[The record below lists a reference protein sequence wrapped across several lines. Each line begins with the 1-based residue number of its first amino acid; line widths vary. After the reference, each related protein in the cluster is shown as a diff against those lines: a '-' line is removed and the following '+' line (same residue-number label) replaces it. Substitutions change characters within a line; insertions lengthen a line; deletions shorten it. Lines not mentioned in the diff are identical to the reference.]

1 MSIAI
6 KRNFTI
12 PSTSSIGA
20 SEISLSSSTASTSVT
35 TGAIISLG
43 GAGISGAIS
52 LGGPLKL
59 YNGSYYTG
67 FDSAATANTTYIWPA
82 TSPATGTSVLS
93 SDAAGNLSWVLM
105 SASGSGLTLNG
116 LTATTQYFST
126 SISGS
131 GFTIGSIG
139 STHTFYISLAGSA
152 STGLISSAAQTI
164 FGTKTFASGVA
175 ITSGTASTS
184 TTTGDL
190 IITGGVGIGGSL
202 NTQTL
207 TVGSGVTG
215 LIIQKMVGG
224 NYVAMYSTGVTPSG
238 TNYTFITDG
247 QSPNFN
253 GTNGIY
259 FNISNSNKVQITNT
273 NINVTPTTGSTS
285 TSTGSLTV
293 AGGLG
298 IGGSLWTATTNF
310 SSISGVGHS
319 NSVITSGVW
328 SGTAISAVNGGT
340 GLTSY
345 TTGDI
350 LYASSSSSLG
360 KITAGSA
367 SSILTSAGAG
377 TTPYWAAPAATG
389 VTSLAASTGISVN
402 ASTGA
407 VTVTNTGVIALTGTA
422 NQILVNGG
430 SGSATSGN
438 ITLTTPQ
445 SIGTASSPSF
455 ADVALTT
462 GSNSTLAS
470 VGSAPTSIVNKQ
482 YVDNLASGLDIH
494 GSVRVIQISSIGASY
509 VQTQSAGSASTGSY
523 LISTTQV
530 ALPSIDGIT
539 VSATGTTQRV
549 LINGG
554 FTGTATIGGTT
565 PFTPGNSNIANGI
578 YYVSALGGAGT
589 SNWILVRATD
599 TDENTELTGGTFTFV
614 EEGTTYSDSGWVC
627 SNDTTNLGPIQFG
640 NTAITFTQFTG
651 GGALSVGQGLNKVSN
666 TIAAKINISPIGTP
680 SGTGYTQFN
689 LGGTSGGGTA
699 DTGYYPTFGVRT
711 SGTIAGSAILT
722 LNSDG
727 FSLIG
732 STNLNRT
739 ITVTG
744 SDITLTGGGNTLTL
758 TGSISL
764 PSPTANG
771 IAYGSSSSAISFLTA
786 SGSGASVL
794 TQTSG
799 SAPTYL
805 SQSQLNVGN
814 ASIASSASLVNIDA
828 STGTRYLLGTALNTA
843 SGSTQ
848 VSVGS
853 GITIGNNLLTSG
865 GIAVTNSTAST
876 STSTGALIVTGGVG
890 IGASVN
896 IGGKVGVGT
905 NVYTGALSVIS
916 PTTSTIGLVVRKIAS
931 QSASTFE
938 IQDDYGNQLIS
949 ISYNGGSGGTVGSGV
964 LNIHA
969 NRDIGD
975 ASSETVFAV
984 KNSSTEVFRI
994 GRNGTL
1000 GFNGILTAHNGS
1012 GSYETIFQNIYGS
1025 RVNWEKL
1032 VWFNGSGFNFITAG
1046 VNFNNSSS
1054 QLTMSHSGTSVKTG
1068 IMVLAN
1074 GWGSGGGSRAFGIGT
1089 PGAGERTYFT
1099 GYGNLV
1105 INPNNPNGLHSEWN
1119 TMNLLYLDIS
1129 GTASTF
1135 SGNIIQGKVEGSDRF
1150 VVGPYG
1156 NTTVSLGGTT
1166 VSNALILKGAT
1177 SQTGNL
1183 MEFQSSTGTTLL
1195 YINSSGQFG
1204 PVSIAST
1211 TGSGST
1217 TTGALIVSGGVGIG
1231 GSLNIYQTTTHSD
1244 NILIN
1249 SAKEVRFYNSSN
1261 TFYSGIKAGVTTSST
1276 TFTLPIADG
1285 SANQVLLTN
1294 GSAALG
1300 FTTTLLG
1307 LNGLNTA
1314 TQTFATSISGS
1325 GFTIGSSTSTHTFY
1339 IALAGNGTTGLI
1351 SATSQSIYGAKTF
1364 INDLAISS
1372 STASTSTSTGALT
1385 ISGGVGIGGS
1395 LWTATTNF
1403 SSISGVGHSNST
1415 ITSGTWAGNAI
1426 SAIYGGTGNTSYSVG
1441 DILYANSTTTLGKI
1455 TAGSAGSVLTSA
1467 GAGTTPYWAAI
1478 GTSAVTIAT
1487 TTDTS
1492 STLYLIGTR
1501 SNGGF
1506 AGTALYVDTGI
1517 SALGNTITATTF
1529 SGTATTSSNTAAIN
1543 VVLDTTSTIYLSGS
1557 RSNTSIGSTALY
1569 ILSGVSALGN
1579 TITATTFSGTATT
1592 ATNTANTNV
1601 VLDTTSTIY
1610 LTGSRSNASIGSTP
1624 VYVLSGVS
1632 ALGNTI
1638 TATTFSGTASS
1649 AALVN
1654 VASSTTTKYLAGFVL
1669 NTATGSTQLYTG
1681 SGITIGDNRLTTGG
1695 LAVTSGTASTNT
1707 TTGALTV
1714 AGGVGI
1720 TGQLSVNAIALGTTG
1735 VSVTPTMTYVGTAG
1749 TVISMSV
1756 LSDTTLAW
1764 EGSSGQLFSID
1775 NNLSSGEI
1783 FSVSDIS
1790 GLPVITASAGQTVTL
1805 NEFGGYTQVGNGLA
1819 STNTTTGALRVIG
1832 GVGVTGA
1839 VNIAGNT
1846 SVSSSTASTNTT
1858 TGALVVTGG
1867 IGVGASVNI
1876 AGNTS
1881 VSSSTAS
1888 TSTSSGALVVTGGVG
1903 IGASVN
1909 IAGNTNITSST
1920 ASTSTTTGALII
1932 TGGAGIGGTLNI
1944 GGNIRAGSN
1953 TFSKAGIAAGDVLLD
1968 NGTTDTPG
1976 LLFYWGN
1983 NKNIGIDTYYP
1994 GTGSTRFRIVKELN
2008 ESGGSELWSIDRN
2021 GIIIRSAWDV
2031 GEVIASRMYNYSD
2044 LNMSAT
2050 TTVGVNTYVRIAN
2063 LTYTPKS
2070 SSSYIWIEFSCV
2082 YEIAGAAADDFYSNI
2097 TVNGTEVVYN
2107 RQICINGAG
2116 CGTRSGALF
2125 PISARYTNSSTSGIA
2140 ITVQAARGSSDDN
2153 GTFVGN
2159 SVSGYMRIMEI
2170 GR

>member
-35 TGAIISLG
+35 TGAIVSLG
-43 GAGISGAIS
+43 GAGISGSIS
-52 LGGPLKL
+52 LGGVLKL

-82 TSPATGTSVLS
+82 TSPSIGGSVLS
-93 SDAAGNLSWVLM
+93 SDAAGNLSWVSM
-105 SASGSGLTLNG
+105 SAAGVAVING
-116 LTATTQYFST
+116 LNSSTQYFST
-126 SISGS
+126 SIAGT
-131 GFTIGSIG
+131 GFTIGSSV
-139 STHTFYISLAGSA
+139 STHIFYIGLAGNA
-152 STGLISSAAQTI
+152 STGLISSASQTI

-190 IITGGVGIGGSL
+190 IITGGVGL
-202 NTQTL
+202 
-207 TVGSGVTG
+207 
-215 LIIQKMVGG
+215 
-224 NYVAMYSTGVTPSG
+224 
-238 TNYTFITDG
+238 
-247 QSPNFN
+247 
-253 GTNGIY
+253 
-259 FNISNSNKVQITNT
+259 
-273 NINVTPTTGSTS
+273 
-285 TSTGSLTV
+285 
-293 AGGLG
+293 
-298 IGGSLWTATTNF
+298 GGSLWTSSNNF

-340 GLTSY
+340 GLISY

-350 LYASSSSSLG
+350 LYASSATTLSR
-360 KITAGSA
+360 ITAGSA
-367 SSILTSAGAG
+367 GSVLTSAGAGSTPYYAAPAATGITTLNGLNSSTQYFSTSVSGTGFTVGSTGSTHTFYVALAGSASTGLVSSASQTIFGLKTFASGVAITSGTASTSTSTGDLTVTGGVGIGGSLNVQTLTVGSGVTGLIIQKMVGANYAAMYSTGVTPSGTNYTFITDGQSPNFNGTFGVYFNISNSNKVQITSTNINIVPTTGSSSTSTGSLTVAGGVGVGGSLWTATTNFSSISGVGFSNSVITSGVWSGAAISAVNGGTGQTSFTTGDILYASSSTTVGKLSSGTAGSILTSAGAG
-377 TTPYWAAPAATG
+377 STPYWAAPAATG
-389 VTSLAASTGISVN
+389 VTSIAASTGISVN

-407 VTVTNTGVIALTGTA
+407 VTVTNTGVVALTGTA
-422 NQILVNGG
+422 NQVLINGG
-430 SGSATSGN
+430 SGTATSGN

-445 SIGTASSPSF
+445 SIGTSSSPSF
-455 ADVALTT
+455 ADVTLIT
-462 GSNSTLAS
+462 GSNSTVAA

-494 GSVRVIQISSIGASY
+494 GSVRLIQISSIGASY
-509 VQTQSAGSASTGSY
+509 IQTQSAGSASTGSY

-530 ALPSIDGIT
+530 ALPSIDGVTI
-539 VSATGTTQRV
+539 SATGTTQRV

-554 FTGTATIGGTT
+554 FSGNATIGGTT

-578 YYVSALGGAGT
+578 YYVGALGGAGT

-599 TDENTELTGGTFTFV
+599 TDDNTELTGGTFTFV
-614 EEGTTYSDSGWVC
+614 EEGTSYADSGWVC
-627 SNDTTNLGPIQFG
+627 SNDTTNLGPILFG
-640 NTAITFTQFTG
+640 STAITFTQFTG

-799 SAPTYL
+799 SAPSYL
-805 SQSQLNVGN
+805 GQSQLVVGGATTSARWQTSRTITFSGGGITGSFSIDGSADVSSVSLNVGN
-814 ASIASSASLVNIDA
+814 DAVALGTKTTGQYA
-828 STGTRYLLGTALNTA
+828 STIA
-843 SGSTQ
+843 
-848 VSVGS
+848 VSGS
-853 GITIGNNLLTSG
+853 GITATSAAADDATAYT
-865 GIAVTNSTAST
+865 IYSSAVSTNTAS
-876 STSTGALIVTGGVG
+876 SIVLRDSSGNFS
-890 IGASVN
+890 A
-896 IGGKVGVGT
+896 GT
-905 NVYTGALSVIS
+905 IT
-916 PTTSTIGLVVRKIAS
+916 
-931 QSASTFE
+931 
-938 IQDDYGNQLIS
+938 
-949 ISYNGGSGGTVGSGV
+949 
-964 LNIHA
+964 
-969 NRDIGD
+969 
-975 ASSETVFAV
+975 
-984 KNSSTEVFRI
+984 
-994 GRNGTL
+994 GTL
-1000 GFNGILTAHNGS
+1000 
-1012 GSYETIFQNIYGS
+1012 
-1025 RVNWEKL
+1025 
-1032 VWFNGSGFNFITAG
+1032 
-1046 VNFNNSSS
+1046 
-1054 QLTMSHSGTSVKTG
+1054 
-1068 IMVLAN
+1068 
-1074 GWGSGGGSRAFGIGT
+1074 
-1089 PGAGERTYFT
+1089 
-1099 GYGNLV
+1099 
-1105 INPNNPNGLHSEWN
+1105 
-1119 TMNLLYLDIS
+1119 S
-1129 GTASTF
+1129 GTA
-1135 SGNIIQGKVEGSDRF
+1135 
-1150 VVGPYG
+1150 
-1156 NTTVSLGGTT
+1156 
-1166 VSNALILKGAT
+1166 T
-1177 SQTGNL
+1177 S
-1183 MEFQSSTGTTLL
+1183 
-1195 YINSSGQFG
+1195 
-1204 PVSIAST
+1204 A
-1211 TGSGST
+1211 
-1217 TTGALIVSGGVGIG
+1217 
-1231 GSLNIYQTTTHSD
+1231 
-1244 NILIN
+1244 
-1249 SAKEVRFYNSSN
+1249 
-1261 TFYSGIKAGVTTSST
+1261 
-1276 TFTLPIADG
+1276 
-1285 SANQVLLTN
+1285 QVLN
-1294 GSAALG
+1294 
-1300 FTTTLLG
+1300 
-1307 LNGLNTA
+1307 
-1314 TQTFATSISGS
+1314 
-1325 GFTIGSSTSTHTFY
+1325 
-1339 IALAGNGTTGLI
+1339 
-1351 SATSQSIYGAKTF
+1351 
-1364 INDLAISS
+1364 
-1372 STASTSTSTGALT
+1372 
-1385 ISGGVGIGGS
+1385 
-1395 LWTATTNF
+1395 
-1403 SSISGVGHSNST
+1403 
-1415 ITSGTWAGNAI
+1415 
-1426 SAIYGGTGNTSYSVG
+1426 
-1441 DILYANSTTTLGKI
+1441 
-1455 TAGSAGSVLTSA
+1455 
-1467 GAGTTPYWAAI
+1467 
-1478 GTSAVTIAT
+1478 T
-1487 TTDTS
+1487 TTDNS
-1492 STLYLIGTR
+1492 STLYILGTR

-1506 AGTALYVDTGI
+1506 AGTAIYVNTGI
-1517 SALGNTITATTF
+1517 SALGNTITATSFSGTATSAINSGFAGAATTATTAGSAGTAVNAGLSGLATNLAGGSLGALHYQSASNVSGFISYPGAGYALTSVGAGTSSVWQLLTAMTVGFAGSATTATNAGFAGAATTATTAGSAGTSVNAGFAGAATTATNAGFAGSSTNAANINITLDTTSTIYLTGSRSNASIGSTLIYVLSGVSALGNTITATTF
-1529 SGTATTSSNTAAIN
+1529 SGTATSASNTAAIN
-1543 VVLDTTSTIYLSGS
+1543 VVLDNSSTIYLSGS

-1579 TITATTFSGTATT
+1579 TISATTFSGTATTATNTANTNIVLDTTSTIYLTGSRSNASIGSTPVYVLSGVSALGNTITATTFSGSLSGTASIASSSILLSTTTDTSSTLYLIGTRSNGGFAGTTLYVDTGISALGNTLTATTFSGTATTASNTAAINVVLDTTSTIYLTGSRSNTSIGSTALYILSGVSALGNTVTATTFSGTATT

-1638 TATTFSGTASS
+1638 TATTFTGSLSGTASS

-1654 VASSTTTKYLAGFVL
+1654 VAASTGTRYLAGFSL
-1669 NTATGSTQLYTG
+1669 NTATGSTQLFTG

-1720 TGQLSVNAIALGTTG
+1720 TGQLSVNTIALGSTG
-1735 VSVTPTMTYVGTAG
+1735 VSVTPSMTYVGSAG

-1790 GLPVITASAGQTVTL
+1790 GLPVITASAGQTITL

-1819 STNTTTGALRVIG
+1819 STSSTTGALRVIG

-1881 VSSSTAS
+1881 ITSSTAS
-1888 TSTSSGALVVTGGVG
+1888 ASTSTGALVVTGGVG
-1903 IGASVN
+1903 VGASVN
-1909 IAGNTNITSST
+1909 VAGNVIISSVTS
-1920 ASTSTTTGALII
+1920 STSTTTGALVV

-1944 GGNIRAGSN
+1944 GGNIRAGTN
-1953 TFSKAGIAAGDVLLD
+1953 TFSKSGLAAGDILLD
-1968 NGTTDTPG
+1968 NGSVDTPG

-1983 NKNIGIDTYYP
+1983 NRNMGIDTYYG
-1994 GTGSTRFRIVKELN
+1994 GTGATRIRIVKELN
-2008 ESGGSELWSIDRN
+2008 ESGGSELWSLDRN
-2021 GIIIRSAWDV
+2021 GIVTRSAWDV

-2107 RQICINGAG
+2107 RQIWINGAG
-2116 CGTRSGALF
+2116 GGTRSGALF